1 MSVDGNT
8 IVNDIGGLH
17 GPAFYNYQ
25 TSLTLTAGTSY
36 YLDVWFSEWG
46 GGAVS
51 MLYWDVGDGNGIV
64 SVPASAYA
72 TTQPVTYSSNITG
85 AQQTRVTSF
94 ANRNIINNSINLA
107 VWGDNNSVSITQI
120 GSKTQFSGVGQDTA
134 EIQGND
140 NVVTVRQ
147 GWNGSDPDK
156 NQIEFKISGDANTVN
171 LNQSVS
177 FTGQGG
183 LSSNGHYQLLNLN
196 GSRNSVSVE
205 QINTGGTG
213 GHYLEN
219 NITGN
224 NNVISQ
230 SQQDNTSKLL
240 FLTLDGSN
248 NTTNLIQRG
257 TGNHYLDL
265 TLQGNGHRADVTQEG
280 TKQNKATVSL
290 INAGGG
296 VNFTLNQ
303 NGVNAGQIY
312 SISQICTN
320 PSGCSVTV
328 NQP

>member
-1 MSVDGNT
+1 
-8 IVNDIGGLH
+8 
-17 GPAFYNYQ
+17 
-25 TSLTLTAGTSY
+25 
-36 YLDVWFSEWG
+36 
-46 GGAVS
+46 
-51 MLYWDVGDGNGIV
+51 
-64 SVPASAYA
+64 
-72 TTQPVTYSSNITG
+72 
-85 AQQTRVTSF
+85 
-94 ANRNIINNSINLA
+94 
-107 VWGDNNSVSITQI
+107 
-120 GSKTQFSGVGQDTA
+120 
-134 EIQGND
+134 
-140 NVVTVRQ
+140 
-147 GWNGSDPDK
+147 
-156 NQIEFKISGDANTVN
+156 
-171 LNQSVS
+171 
-177 FTGQGG
+177 
-183 LSSNGHYQLLNLN
+183 
-196 GSRNSVSVE
+196 
-205 QINTGGTG
+205 
-213 GHYLEN
+213 LEN